1 MSAGLLSDSS
11 CRAGRSGVVAVR
23 APAQPTSFIRQ
34 RGMVNPAYAYAA
46 VAERILPVL
55 SNCLSTSSPTRV
67 AAEADLRRLEREPF
81 FFIALASVVN
91 AGPEAVP
98 DHRLRLLA
106 AQVAKNK
113 VPTLWRPSRYA
124 HTASTI
130 TDGEREDVH
139 DLLLAALSIDI
150 GVIAIQVSEW
160 IARIARKDYPD
171 NWGSLLTEL
180 VHRLGAPEVCVRVN
194 ALTTLDL
201 VFEQLSRRRLLADRK
216 IFKQSAHEHF
226 CTLLQTCESHVVL
239 LTVDV
244 GNPAFV
250 IVEKCMKAM
259 LRLMVSG
266 MDAVDEDDGVYAFMA
281 LVKSRRDVF
290 LSGMGGPGVTA
301 VQQRLSLTAAKVVA
315 RTFAKHPV
323 SFGGFM
329 PFFLEVYYEQLLQAK
344 SSTDDSLAYAV
355 SFQSAR
361 FLRSVAQCSAFDI
374 SREMI
379 DAFATG
385 NAVASNEKERL
396 GIEVL
401 TFFNPDRVQA
411 LVDVFLRHI
420 FVLSPSELQTWLDDP
435 ETLLLEEGAAEWS
448 DDSTRYECEELLKN
462 LLIRD
467 KERVAGM
474 LLTTT
479 ERLSA
484 QPGQE
489 PLILDAC
496 YRAIGKCVYDIDKL
510 VPFEKLFTERLAP
523 VLAAPSTQDMNVR
536 VLKARAAWLPG
547 QFVGQLSREARPVV
561 YSHLVPLL
569 SMTLHDQVVALTA
582 AKSMQLMVE
591 DMGFFGTDFIP
602 FLGACLSNI
611 FSMSQQCES
620 IETKRDLLGFAAGL
634 FQRCPVSALLP
645 LMADVAALLPILW
658 EQAGAVVGAASPST
672 AQSGDNWSNRG
683 GKPDGSEN
691 LYRTALVL
699 VVTAIARKLG
709 AASMQD
715 AGLRQLALNI
725 VAFGT
730 SIGDRSGGSVYM
742 LEEACELWGVVLDAS
757 TKYSADL
764 SSLFPRVSLILRQDF
779 DNLKIIYRVIE
790 GYALLGG
797 EAFWS
802 EHGASTADLLAV
814 TLRQVR
820 DRGCLATCEVM
831 DLLFQLHPSSAPAAF
846 SGPMQ
851 RVLSSTIGGGES
863 KTLGAAYVGLALRA
877 CVTNTPVVETELLN
891 SSDQGVIDLVALGLK
906 TVENMYL
913 TKRRKLATLGIA
925 ALLVRHVARLQ
936 VLHSCIP
943 EFLSAALG
951 VLIEETHGGNN
962 VRADFEHRVARYGED
977 GEGATANE
985 QEEERMS
992 AQLSADMPGN
1002 LRRNVLSTMEPAAS
1016 MDLAVAVQEVLTV
1029 LKSTGMEVYESVL
1042 QPSGDILAK
1051 LDEVCRERQRNGG
1064 GSEGVSLHGL
1074 FDFLAC

>member
-1 MSAGLLSDSS
+1 M
-11 CRAGRSGVVAVR
+11 AVR
-23 APAQPTSFIRQ
+23 RGCGSPTPLTSLIRQ
-34 RGMVNPAYAYAA
+34 RSMDDPVYAA
-46 VAERILPVL
+46 AAERILPVL

-113 VPTLWRPSRYA
+113 VPILWRPSRYA
-124 HTASTI
+124 HTASTV

-139 DLLLAALSIDI
+139 VLLLAALGIDI

-160 IARIARKDYPD
+160 IARVAKKDFPD
-171 NWGSLLTEL
+171 HWGSLLTEL

-226 CTLLQTCESHVVL
+226 YTLFQSCESHVAL
-239 LTVDV
+239 LTADV

-290 LSGMGGPGVTA
+290 MSGMGGPGVTA

-329 PFFLEVYYEQLLQAK
+329 PFFLEMYYEQLLQAK
-344 SSTDDSLAYAV
+344 SSTNDSLAYAV

-379 DAFATG
+379 DAVAAG
-385 NAVASNEKERL
+385 NAAARNEKERL

-401 TFFNPDRVQA
+401 TFFNSDRVQA

-420 FVLSPSELQTWLDDP
+420 FVLSPSELQTWLNDP

-479 ERLSA
+479 EQLSA

-523 VLAAPSTQDMNVR
+523 ILVAPSTQDMNVR

-547 QFVGQLSREARPVV
+547 QFVGQLSRESRPVV

-591 DMGFFGTDFIP
+591 DMGFFGNDFVP
-602 FLGACLSNI
+602 FLGSCLSNT

-620 IETKRDLLGFAAGL
+620 IETKRDLLGFTAGL

-645 LMADVAALLPILW
+645 LMADVAVLLPTLW
-658 EQAGAVVGAASPST
+658 EQAGAVVCAASPST
-672 AQSGDNWSNRG
+672 AQAGYSNWSNGG

-757 TKYSADL
+757 TEYSADL
-764 SSLFPRVSLILRQDF
+764 SSLFPRVSVILRQDF

-790 GYALLGG
+790 SYALLGG

-846 SGPMQ
+846 AGPMQ
-851 RVLSSTIGGGES
+851 RVLSSTLGGGES
-863 KTLGAAYVGLALRA
+863 KSLGAAYVGLALRA

-891 SSDQGVIDLVALGLK
+891 STDQGVTNLVALGLK
-906 TVENMYL
+906 NIENMYL
-913 TKRRKLATLGIA
+913 TKRRKLTTLGIA

-936 VLHSCIP
+936 TLHSCIP
-943 EFLSAALG
+943 EFLSAALR
-951 VLIEETHGGNN
+951 VLTEETHGGNN
-962 VRADFEHRVARYGED
+962 VRADFEHRVARYGEA
-977 GEGATANE
+977 ATANE
-985 QEEERMS
+985 QEEERVS
-992 AQLSADMPGN
+992 AQFSADMPGN
-1002 LRRNVLSTMEPAAS
+1002 LRRKVLSTMEPAAS

-1051 LDEVCRERQRNGG
+1051 LDEVCRERQRNGE
-1064 GSEGVSLHGL
+1064 GSAGVVLHG
-1074 FDFLAC
+1074 